1 MNSRDIKAALLQY
14 YRYDKQYKLVALESY
29 HFHNA
34 DVVCVNARAW
44 IIETEVKVSIADM
57 KADIN
62 KPKHRLLRDAYLGDH
77 PDQVSLLHPM
87 EWISKSGYDF
97 TKDYK
102 YRGHEFNFAV
112 PTELEEDATTI
123 RNTYYPYAGLIL
135 VRPEPYFYSLSML
148 GIRVATHPYHFQ
160 KPKADIKLITG
171 LVKDQS
177 ATLTR
182 LAVENSKLLKDRD
195 LSNGK

>member
-1 MNSRDIKAALLQY
+1 MNSKEIKAALLQH
-14 YRYDKQYKLVALESY
+14 YRYDRQYKLVALEAQ

-34 DVVCVNARAW
+34 DVVCVNNRGW

-62 KPKHRLLRDAYLGDH
+62 KPKHCAMQRDYLNQH
-77 PDQVSLLHPM
+77 PDQEPLLHHKD
-87 EWISKSGYDF
+87 WGFLSKLYEYS
-97 TKDYK
+97 
-102 YRGHEFNFAV
+102 GHEFYIAI
-112 PTELEEDATTI
+112 PEELAMDASAI

-135 VRPEPYFYSLSML
+135 IRPEPYAYSLSMF
-148 GIRVATHPYHFQ
+148 GIRVASQPYHFQ
-160 KPKADIKLITG
+160 KPKADIKILTA

-182 LAVENSKLLKDRD
+182 LAVENCKFSPPVR
-195 LSNGK
+195 GER